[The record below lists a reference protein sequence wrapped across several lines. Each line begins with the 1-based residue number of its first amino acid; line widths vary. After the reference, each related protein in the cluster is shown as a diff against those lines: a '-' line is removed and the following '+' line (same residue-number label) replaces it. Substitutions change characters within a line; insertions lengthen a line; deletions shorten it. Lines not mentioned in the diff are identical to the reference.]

1 MPKPAN
7 QPGKQ
12 PAKPDILPP
21 ETTPTP
27 APGIAPALASKPTLR
42 QRAER
47 LCSDENLDFFAHLLD
62 DWFRLPFTPIRVGL
76 DGLIGLIP
84 GLGDILAGIAS
95 FVLVFAAW
103 IRGVPYVTLL
113 RMMVN
118 IAIEVLI
125 GSIPLFGDIFDI
137 AWKANRR
144 NYNLMTRHLARLRLP
159 RNPLRRSP
167 RHPRHPRHRAGAHL
181 PLDRPPPLTSQVA
194 AQGAAKRHDGRSPGL
209 HSLRKNRHF

>member
-1 MPKPAN
+1 MPEPPKQPAN
-7 QPGKQ
+7 QH
-12 PAKPDILPP
+12 AKPEILPP
-21 ETTPTP
+21 ASSP
-27 APGIAPALASKPTLR
+27 APASALTLR

-47 LCSDENLDFFAHLLD
+47 LFSDENLDLYAHLLD
-62 DWFRLPFTPIRVGL
+62 DWFHIPFTPIRIGL

-103 IRGVPYVTLL
+103 IRGVPWITLV

-118 IAIEVLI
+118 LGLEVLI

-144 NYNLMTRHLARLRLP
+144 NYKLMTRHLRQPHRHTWRDYAFLLSLLAAVLAILAAPLIVLLVIVLWIAR
-159 RNPLRRSP
+159 
-167 RHPRHPRHRAGAHL
+167 HL
-181 PLDRPPPLTSQVA
+181 
-194 AQGAAKRHDGRSPGL
+194 
-209 HSLRKNRHF
+209 